1 MDWAELFTY
10 NEETG
15 LLIWKTRPSPRVK
28 IGDVVGSIHHTGYR
42 NVRVN
47 KKNYLAHRIIWDM
60 NNPGD
65 RLQPGEEI
73 DHIDHDK
80 LNNRLSNLRKVSAGA
95 NCRNKSKHNT
105 NTSGQM
111 GVYHFKAYGKWRAQI
126 VVSGSLIFL
135 GNFARKEDAI
145 AARKEAEVKYN
156 FHENHGK

>member
-1 MDWAELFTY
+1 MITDWAELFTY

-60 NNPGD
+60 NNPG
-65 RLQPGEEI
+65 
-73 DHIDHDK
+73 
-80 LNNRLSNLRKVSAGA
+80 A

-111 GVYHFKAYGKWRAQI
+111 GVYYFKDYGKWRAQI
-126 VVSGSLIFL
+126 VVSGILIFL
-135 GNFARKEDAI
+135 GYFERKQDAI
-145 AARKEAEVKYN
+145 TARKEAEVKYN